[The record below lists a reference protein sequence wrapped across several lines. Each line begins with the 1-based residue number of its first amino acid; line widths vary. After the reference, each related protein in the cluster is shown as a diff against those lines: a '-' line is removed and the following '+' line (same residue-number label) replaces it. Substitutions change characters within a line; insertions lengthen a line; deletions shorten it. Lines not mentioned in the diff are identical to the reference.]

1 MCIGF
6 DLDNPRRNADC
17 GVRLG
22 EGEVPSPRALSTLS
36 TRSNIRRQMPTDIY
50 VCIMFLAAFAV
61 SAVAANYA
69 ATFMF
74 QRTAAF
80 RAVFNCFRGCFLY
93 RFFCGCGC
101 NCRSRKDLTAV
112 FL

>member
-1 MCIGF
+1 MKQKYSVEVK
-6 DLDNPRRNADC
+6 DLDMTISTGTIAKQAN
-17 GVRLG
+17 GSVTISVG
-22 EGEVPSPRALSTLS
+22 ETTL
-36 TRSNIRRQMPTDIY
+36 
-50 VCIMFLAAFAV
+50 FV